1 MSDLLLD
8 DYERKIEI
16 RPLRLEDFDTLVAMA
31 ELCFPGMKPWLRE
44 QIASQIERFPEG
56 QFAIEIDGKLAASAS
71 ALIVDF
77 AEHEDWHDW
86 KVIADDGYIR
96 NHTADGDTLYGI
108 EMMVHPDFRGMRLSR
123 RLYEAR
129 KRLARERNLQRII
142 IGGRIPGYATYAE
155 QMSPRDYVDAV
166 IRKSIFDPVLTAQ
179 LANGFSLKRLI
190 PNYMP
195 EDTASCG
202 YATFLEWSNVEY
214 VPLKRRAFRRTEL
227 ARVCAVQYQLR
238 RIEAFSDFASQVE
251 FFVDVAAEHRSDF
264 LVFPELFTSQLL
276 SLQPRERPGAAQRK
290 LSEFAPQYL
299 ELMQQ
304 LAIKGNVNIIG
315 GSMFIIEDDRLYNAS
330 YLFRRDGTLERQLK
344 LHVTQAE
351 LKWWGLSK
359 GDRVDVFDTDRG
371 RIAIL
376 LSTDIEYPEL
386 ARYAAREGA
395 DLVFVPFTCD
405 ERSSYLRVRT
415 CALARAIEN
424 DIYVV
429 TSGCVGN
436 LPQVENIDVH
446 YAQSGIYTPSDFSFP
461 RDGVAAEAS
470 PNIETLVVSDVD
482 LRILRRHR
490 RQGVSSNWSDPRPD
504 LYRLEFSW
512 EPPAS

>member
-1 MSDLLLD
+1 MS
-8 DYERKIEI
+8 ER
-16 RPLRLEDFDTLVAMA
+16 
-31 ELCFPGMKPWLRE
+31 CFPGMKPWTRAH
-44 QIASQIERFPEG
+44 IASQIEHFPEG
-56 QFAIEIDGKLAASAS
+56 QFAIEIDGRLVASAG
-71 ALIVDF
+71 ALVVDF
-77 AEHEDWHDW
+77 AEHEDWHNW
-86 KVIADDGYIR
+86 KLISDNGFIR
-96 NHTADGDTLYGI
+96 NHSLDGDTLYGI
-108 EMMVHPDFRGMRLSR
+108 EMMVDPEFQGMRLSR

-129 KRLARERNLQRII
+129 KRLVREHNLQRII
-142 IGGRIPGYATYAE
+142 IGGRIPGYGAHAQTLSARE
-155 QMSPRDYVDAV
+155 YVDAV
-166 IRKSIFDPVLTAQ
+166 LRKSLYDPVLTAQ

-195 EDTASCG
+195 DDKASCG
-202 YATFLEWSNVEY
+202 YATFLEWSNVEH
-214 VPLKRRAFRRTEL
+214 VPHRRRSYRRTEL
-227 ARVCAVQYQLR
+227 ARICTVQYQLR
-238 RIEAFSDFASQVE
+238 RIADFADFAHQVE

-276 SLQPRERPGAAQRK
+276 SLQGRERPGPAQRK
-290 LSEFAPQYL
+290 LAEFTPAYL
-299 ELMQQ
+299 ELLQK
-304 LAIKGNVNIIG
+304 LSIKGNVNIIG
-315 GSMFIIEDDRLYNAS
+315 GSMFVVEDDQLYNAA
-330 YLFRRDGTLERQLK
+330 YLFRRDGTIERQLK
-344 LHVTQAE
+344 LHVTQSE
-351 LKWWGLSK
+351 RKWWGLSK
-359 GDRVDVFDTDRG
+359 GDRLDVFETDRG

-395 DLVFVPFTCD
+395 DLLFVPFTCD

-424 DIYVV
+424 DVYVV

-482 LRILRRHR
+482 LSILRRHR
-490 RQGVSSNWSDPRPD
+490 RVGVSQNWSDPRSD
-504 LYRLEFSW
+504 LYEVRYSW
-512 EPPAS
+512 DEA